1 MQFGTDEQRS
11 YWLPRLAAGQEI
23 PCFGLTGPTAGSDAA
38 AIPDRGVVFRNDGDG
53 ALSIRLN
60 WHKRYITLGP
70 VATVMGVAFK
80 LDDPDHLLGDRDELG
95 ITLALVPTDLPG
107 VDIGRRHLPSMQVF
121 QNGPNWGRDVVIP
134 LSSVIGGDKQVG
146 QGWRMLMGA
155 LAAGRGISLPSL
167 SAAGAAFAARTTGAY
182 ARIREQFN
190 VPIGKFE
197 GIQAILARMAATA
210 YVIDAGRRLT
220 CAGLDEGRKL
230 AVISAIMKAHATARM
245 RDAVND
251 AMDVH
256 AGKAVVDGPHN
267 YLGNLY
273 RAIPVGITVEGA
285 NILTRNLIIFGQGAI
300 RCHPYLLKE
309 MQALL
314 DPDRDRGLAA
324 FDAVFWRHVA
334 HSIMTLL
341 RAFGRNWTGGIF
353 APAPEAGAATR
364 YYRRLGRY
372 AAAFALVSDMALLTL
387 GGALKRKEM
396 LSARLGDILS
406 ELYLLLATLK
416 RWHDDGQQDADMP
429 LLAWAMDD
437 GLATIEARLADIIAN
452 FPSRPTAWLL
462 RLVVLPRGRRRRA
475 PSDALSV
482 ACAELLLF
490 PSDTRDRLTAGVFL
504 GKGDD
509 GVARLE
515 RAFALVTETDPIR
528 RKLRQASVPDL
539 EAAVAQG
546 VLSAEDAARLT
557 ETEQAVAQVIAVDDF
572 ASDDFRRKPQS
583 GDIDRNEPR
592 DP

>member
-1 MQFGTDEQRS
+1 
-11 YWLPRLAAGQEI
+11 
-23 PCFGLTGPTAGSDAA
+23 
-38 AIPDRGVVFRNDGDG
+38 VFRNDGDG

-80 LDDPDHLLGDRDELG
+80 LDDPDHLLGDRADLG
-95 ITLALVPTDLPG
+95 ITLALVPTNLPG
-107 VDIGRRHLPSMQVF
+107 IDIGRRHLPSLQVF

-364 YYRRLGRY
+364 YYRQLGRY